1 MNKSSIL
8 LAGIAIAASALA
20 SCHGDDSNWDS
31 YREWR
36 EANNTWL
43 EEQAKRTQEGSTDP
57 YFTRV
62 VPPYDQGSY
71 VLMHWFND
79 RAQTAGNLK
88 PYSTSTVAVKYIGRF
103 YNGTA
108 FDSSYLQ
115 TDSIFKTKV
124 SAVVPGWQ
132 IALQNMHVG
141 DSCEV
146 VIPYQSAYGANGY
159 GSMAPYSNLVFH
171 MKLKDIPAWE
181 IP

>member
-1 MNKSSIL
+1 MAL
-8 LAGIAIAASALA
+8 VASAFT
-20 SCHGDDSNWDS
+20 SCGGDDDSTWDT

-36 EANNTWL
+36 EANNAWL
-43 EEQAKRTQEGSTDP
+43 AEQAERTVEGSTEL

-62 VPPYDQGSY
+62 VPESDQGSY

-79 RAQTAGNLK
+79 RAETSGNLK
-88 PYSTSTVAVKYIGRF
+88 PYLTSTVSVKYIGRF

-115 TDSIFKTKV
+115 TDSVFITKV

-146 VIPYQSAYGANGY
+146 VIPYQSAYGADGY
-159 GSMAPYSNLVFH
+159 STMAPYSNLVFN
-171 MKLKDIPAWE
+171 MKLTDIPALE
-181 IP
+181 KPY